1 MSLTGA
7 YNVLNAC
14 LPVMLHSSA
23 YALRS
28 RAYVLRSSAYGYA
41 LALTFL
47 YRCTECTMEKKRK
60 QSTLGAFLKKKAKQ
74 IEVSAAC
81 LETELE
87 KNDNT
92 G

>member
-1 MSLTGA
+1 MFSTPVYQLCYTLALTR
-7 YNVLNAC
+7 Y
-14 LPVMLHSSA
+14 
-23 YALRS
+23 
-28 RAYVLRSSAYGYA
+28 AYVLRSSAYGYA

-47 YRCTECTMEKKRK
+47 YHCTECTMEKKRK

-81 LETELE
+81 LEMELE

>member
-1 MSLTGA
+1 
-7 YNVLNAC
+7 
-14 LPVMLHSSA
+14 
-23 YALRS
+23 
-28 RAYVLRSSAYGYA
+28 
-41 LALTFL
+41 
-47 YRCTECTMEKKRK
+47 MEKKRK